1 MFLTRVGWCCKK
13 FSNLFFPPL
22 HLVVLFSVVP
32 IVYCKCSVRRASCG
46 AARCLSTRQSVSPDT
61 AGSQHIT
68 QPCLWLLI
76 YNEWNIN
83 VTVILISFSVLEL
96 SDFIQVAVAMMMTSV
111 TFSLGTDKLDGLAG
125 GGKRKRDVSA
135 MEDFLQLPDD
145 YASRMSQPG
154 KKRVNITQNIW
165 INFCFTLR
173 SFIILHL

>member
-1 MFLTRVGWCCKK
+1 M
-13 FSNLFFPPL
+13 
-22 HLVVLFSVVP
+22 
-32 IVYCKCSVRRASCG
+32 
-46 AARCLSTRQSVSPDT
+46 
-61 AGSQHIT
+61 
-68 QPCLWLLI
+68 
-76 YNEWNIN
+76 
-83 VTVILISFSVLEL
+83 TVILISFSVLEL

-173 SFIILHL
+173 SFIVLHL